1 MTFESLRKSGKYE
14 SKFHNYGT
22 KKNGKKINLNEPI
35 GDLINEHNCDLIDGQ
50 ICDLVNEH
58 ICDLNYV
65 PIENV
70 YINKDDDDSVLS
82 ESSDLNED
90 LEKDGGDIH
99 PPTPA
104 NTAKSITNEI
114 NVQFPTPVAKKRTP
128 IRKALPKSESLP
140 KKETKPK
147 TIKNVPKKQS
157 TKKQKDEELENAQ
170 QFTIINTNRE
180 KITKII
186 VELSAINDR
195 ENRENINSSSI
206 TKTFTC

>member
-1 MTFESLRKSGKYE
+1 MTFESLRNSRKYE
-14 SKFHNYGT
+14 SNFHDYGR
-22 KKNGKKINLNEPI
+22 KKSGKKINLNEPI
-35 GDLINEHNCDLIDGQ
+35 GDLINEHDCDLIDG
-50 ICDLVNEH
+50 
-58 ICDLNYV
+58 

-70 YINKDDDDSVLS
+70 YIDKDDDNSSVAS
-82 ESSDLNED
+82 ESSDFNED
-90 LEKDGGDIH
+90 LEKVGGDIH

-104 NTAKSITNEI
+104 NTAKSITSEI

-128 IRKALPKSESLP
+128 IRKALPLSKTLQEP
-140 KKETKPK
+140 KPK
-147 TIKNVPKKQS
+147 TTKNVPKKQS

-180 KITKII
+180 KITKIV

-195 ENRENINSSSI
+195 ENRENTNNSSI